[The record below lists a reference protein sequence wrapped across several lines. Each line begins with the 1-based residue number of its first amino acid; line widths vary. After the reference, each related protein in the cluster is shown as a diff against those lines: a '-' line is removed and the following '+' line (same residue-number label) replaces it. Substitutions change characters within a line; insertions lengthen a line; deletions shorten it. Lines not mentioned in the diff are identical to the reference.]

1 MCAVGHA
8 SSMCPCAH
16 DALSLGHFNAALLT
30 DHTAVF
36 QALVLTAQAL
46 IVFYWPENTSTEQTV
61 TLRLERTVVN
71 GFRLLTSP
79 KDHER
84 IMSGDARA
92 ILIASN
98 SSVLVCAFRN
108 FNKSFTDL
116 LPSEL
121 AQSGAGFYPGTS
133 DLFER
138 ELLVFQFDVDA
149 QRADF
154 FQQYVEGFRHA
165 RFHLVVAV
173 HDVLYILVRPFTS
186 SDLTVSISCRV

>member
-1 MCAVGHA
+1 M
-8 SSMCPCAH
+8 
-16 DALSLGHFNAALLT
+16 
-30 DHTAVF
+30 
-36 QALVLTAQAL
+36 
-46 IVFYWPENTSTEQTV
+46 
-61 TLRLERTVVN
+61 
-71 GFRLLTSP
+71 
-79 KDHER
+79 
-84 IMSGDARA
+84 
-92 ILIASN
+92 
-98 SSVLVCAFRN
+98 
-108 FNKSFTDL
+108 

-173 HDVLYILVRPFTS
+173 HDVFIHLGTTVHVIRLNGEHFLQGVGRAVCFQRPHFH
-186 SDLTVSISCRV
+186 LTEALTTELRLTTQRLLSNQL